1 MIDWLIFIYL
11 CIYLFFGFYK
21 ILTNAWPTPPSAM
34 STPIAVT
41 QRDRIIAPVIEDIAE
56 MERRVLVTMFTYWFI
71 DLFIFGI
78 PCKAIQKYKLISWQF
93 IRWGTILLGRLLSNL
108 YCLIYWLSLY
118 MISKGLITASIISVF
133 HWHSVLFTKTR

>member
-1 MIDWLIFIYL
+1 
-11 CIYLFFGFYK
+11 
-21 ILTNAWPTPPSAM
+21 M

-41 QRDRIIAPVIEDIAE
+41 LRDRIIAPVIEDIAE

-93 IRWGTILLGRLLSNL
+93 ARWGTILLKLAIQLMLSDLLAF
-108 YCLIYWLSLY
+108 SLY
-118 MISKGLITASIISVF
+118 DL
-133 HWHSVLFTKTR
+133 